1 MVAVATQH
9 CSLAGLGQV
18 PEPDCGVPG
27 GCDEGLVAAGEEDTG
42 DVAGVATQEGALGPG
57 GEIPGLD
64 SAVAGA

>member
-9 CSLAGLGQV
+9 CSLAGVGQV

-42 DVAGVATQEGALGPG
+42 DVAGVATQE
-57 GEIPGLD
+57 
-64 SAVAGA
+64 